1 MRRRGSDLTF
11 GFGSLENRSGGMDV
25 RLLSDG
31 SWWWW
36 SRSGSDLD
44 FGGGFSLF
52 LCLLVLS
59 SRLGWV
65 NPLGWWRFCVSV
77 VAERRCLFCFFS
89 GHRCRCFKPV
99 DRSLGGSSE
108 LPSVPVR
115 LVCYGFSVAGAH
127 VRRPVVGLVNHG
139 CSSRWWRVRDCK
151 YQGLDLGLPPGRF
164 DSRRSLF
171 SPSSWCRFGG
181 VWQLWWLL
189 LQIKLLLVCVGA
201 LATGEGFD
209 PWRLPGKLLA

>member
-1 MRRRGSDLTF
+1 MRRRGSDLAF

-59 SRLGWV
+59 SRLG
-65 NPLGWWRFCVSV
+65 GR
-77 VAERRCLFCFFS
+77 
-89 GHRCRCFKPV
+89 RCRCFKPV
-99 DRSLGGSSE
+99 DRSLGGSSV

-115 LVCYGFSVAGAH
+115 LIHYRFSVAGERA
-127 VRRPVVGLVNHG
+127 RRPVVGLVNHG
-139 CSSRWWRVRDCK
+139 CSSRLRRVRW
-151 YQGLDLGLPPGRF
+151 Y
-164 DSRRSLF
+164 
-171 SPSSWCRFGG
+171 
-181 VWQLWWLL
+181 V
-189 LQIKLLLVCVGA
+189 A
-201 LATGEGFD
+201 A
-209 PWRLPGKLLA
+209 LLAPSPNKARPCLRGCLGCGHAKLYRVQSSESLRVSFCGKC

>member
-1 MRRRGSDLTF
+1 MRRRGSDLAF

-59 SRLGWV
+59 SRLG
-65 NPLGWWRFCVSV
+65 GR
-77 VAERRCLFCFFS
+77 
-89 GHRCRCFKPV
+89 RCRCFKPV

-127 VRRPVVGLVNHG
+127 ARRPVVGLVNHG

-171 SPSSWCRFGG
+171 SPSS
-181 VWQLWWLL
+181 
-189 LQIKLLLVCVGA
+189 
-201 LATGEGFD
+201 
-209 PWRLPGKLLA
+209 

>member
-1 MRRRGSDLTF
+1 MRRRGSDLAF

-65 NPLGWWRFCVSV
+65 DPLGWWRFCVFG
-77 VAERRCLFCFFS
+77 VAERRCLLCFFS
-89 GHRCRCFKPV
+89 GRRCRCFKPV
-99 DRSLGGSSE
+99 DRSLGGSSV

-115 LVCYGFSVAGAH
+115 LIHYRFSVAGERA
-127 VRRPVVGLVNHG
+127 RRPVVGLVNHG
-139 CSSRWWRVRDCK
+139 CSSRLRRVRDCK
-151 YQGLDLGLPPGRF
+151 YQGLPPGCF

-171 SPSSWCRFGG
+171 SLSSWCRFGG
-181 VWQLWWLL
+181 TWQLCWLL
-189 LQIKLLLVCVGA
+189 LQIKLVLVCVDA
-201 LATGEGFD
+201 LAAGEGFD

>member
-59 SRLGWV
+59 SRLG
-65 NPLGWWRFCVSV
+65 
-77 VAERRCLFCFFS
+77 
-89 GHRCRCFKPV
+89 
-99 DRSLGGSSE
+99 
-108 LPSVPVR
+108 
-115 LVCYGFSVAGAH
+115 
-127 VRRPVVGLVNHG
+127 
-139 CSSRWWRVRDCK
+139 
-151 YQGLDLGLPPGRF
+151 
-164 DSRRSLF
+164 
-171 SPSSWCRFGG
+171 
-181 VWQLWWLL
+181 
-189 LQIKLLLVCVGA
+189 
-201 LATGEGFD
+201 
-209 PWRLPGKLLA
+209 

>member
-1 MRRRGSDLTF
+1 MRRRGSDLAF

-52 LCLLVLS
+52 LCLLVL
-59 SRLGWV
+59 
-65 NPLGWWRFCVSV
+65 
-77 VAERRCLFCFFS
+77 RCLFCFFS
-89 GHRCRCFKPV
+89 GRRCRCFKPV

-127 VRRPVVGLVNHG
+127 ARRPVVGLVNHG

-171 SPSSWCRFGG
+171 SPSS
-181 VWQLWWLL
+181 
-189 LQIKLLLVCVGA
+189 
-201 LATGEGFD
+201 
-209 PWRLPGKLLA
+209 